1 MRALS
6 AGERRVLVGV
16 VVGDLA
22 DDADLLGEC
31 DGCVLVAQLDLRDG
45 AVVPEGIEVGLEILV
60 LIGEAVARLTDLALG
75 GVGVHQQT
83 QVFLLRETALDLDAL

>member
-6 AGERRVLVGV
+6 AGERRVFVGV

-31 DGCVLVAQLDLRDG
+31 DGGLLVAQLDLRG
-45 AVVPEGIEVGLEILV
+45 GLVVPEGIEVDLEILV

-83 QVFLLRETALDLDAL
+83 QVFLLREAALDFDAL